1 MAGGISVE
9 RAGLQAG
16 VQVCRTCIQELE
28 TAVRELLDSYADAG
42 SGWHDENYAKL
53 GRIVEE
59 CVSALKAPIPDIQ
72 NSMAT
77 INDMIRILDQA
88 EEIF

>member
-1 MAGGISVE
+1 MASGISVE

-16 VQVCRTCIQELE
+16 VQVCRTCIHELE
-28 TAVRELLDSYADAG
+28 AAVRDLKDSYANAG

-59 CVSALKAPIPDIQ
+59 CVSALKAPVPDIET
-72 NSMAT
+72 SMQT
-77 INDMIRILDQA
+77 INDMIRIMDQA